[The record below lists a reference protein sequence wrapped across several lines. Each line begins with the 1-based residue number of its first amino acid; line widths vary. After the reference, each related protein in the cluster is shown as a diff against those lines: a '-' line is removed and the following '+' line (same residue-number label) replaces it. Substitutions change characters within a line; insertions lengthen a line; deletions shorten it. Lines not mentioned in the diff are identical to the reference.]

1 MEKPLP
7 LQTFAKKKTN
17 WNISG
22 STYIWQKKIITID
35 IALQEFSYCKPP
47 NKKREVIAIKVSF

>member
-47 NKKREVIAIKVSF
+47 NKKR